1 MAVSVEIVDHDRLEE
16 RKTEKQ
22 EFACG
27 TCGYGIVVTS
37 EPPVCPMCR
46 SSVWGSARREL
57 ERLRVLP

>member
-1 MAVSVEIVDHDRLEE
+1 MAVSVESSAHLEE

-27 TCGYGIVVTS
+27 RCGYGIVVTS

-46 SSVWGSARREL
+46 SSAWALARREL
-57 ERLRVLP
+57 VRLRTSS